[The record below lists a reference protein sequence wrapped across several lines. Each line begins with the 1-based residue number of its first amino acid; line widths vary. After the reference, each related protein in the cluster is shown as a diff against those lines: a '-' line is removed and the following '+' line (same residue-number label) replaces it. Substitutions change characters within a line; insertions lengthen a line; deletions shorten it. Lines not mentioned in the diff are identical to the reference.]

1 MRTQDRWLPVCS
13 LSRLVAQGMVVA
25 RVAGVDL
32 VLIWTDNGAAA
43 CERACP
49 HEQADLAAGHVAN
62 GRLFCPRHA
71 ASFDLRDGAMSP
83 GWPSRDL
90 RLYPVEVVDGDVVID
105 AAALPLRT

>member
-1 MRTQDRWLPVCS
+1 MHTQDRWLPVCS
-13 LSRLVAQGMVVA
+13 LNRLIAEGLVSV

-32 VLIWTDNGAAA
+32 VLIWTDNHAVA

-71 ASFDLRDGAMSP
+71 ASFNLRSGAMSP
-83 GWPSRDL
+83 GWPSRGL
-90 RLYPVEVVDGDVVID
+90 RLYPVEVVNGEVVVD
-105 AAALPLRT
+105 ATALLART